1 MIKFAVIGDPIAHSL
16 SPAMQNAGIKALGLD
31 AEYFAE
37 HVRHDDLKEFT
48 EQARRGLAG
57 FNITVPHKNAIFPFL
72 DHISKEAQVAGSV
85 NTVTVKSGRLY
96 GDTTDGYGLAQA
108 LKEAFQ
114 FDVRGGRIAFIGCG
128 GAAHAAAAY
137 FASQGA
143 QALHLI
149 NRTVAK
155 ADELA
160 EKLRGAYGTDAR
172 TCAIDDHARISEFLN
187 ASDVVIQCTS
197 LGLKPDDPAP
207 IDLSLLPQSI
217 RVYDTI
223 YKKTPIVRECERRG
237 IPFANGL
244 AMLLHQGARSLELW
258 TGRPAPV
265 EIMRAALNKAYA
277 EKQ

>member
-1 MIKFAVIGDPIAHSL
+1 MRP
-16 SPAMQNAGIKALGLD
+16 
-31 AEYFAE
+31 
-37 HVRHDDLKEFT
+37 RH
-48 EQARRGLAG
+48 
-57 FNITVPHKNAIFPFL
+57 
-72 DHISKEAQVAGSV
+72 
-85 NTVTVKSGRLY
+85 
-96 GDTTDGYGLAQA
+96 
-108 LKEAFQ
+108 
-114 FDVRGGRIAFIGCG
+114 
-128 GAAHAAAAY
+128 

-143 QALHLI
+143 RTLHLI

-160 EKLRGAYGTDAR
+160 EKLRTAYGTDAR

-187 ASDVVIQCTS
+187 TSDVVIQCTS

-265 EIMRAALNKAYA
+265 EAMREALNKAYA

>member
-37 HVRHDDLKEFT
+37 HVRRDDLKEFT

-96 GDTTDGYGLAQA
+96 GDTTDGYGLA
-108 LKEAFQ
+108 
-114 FDVRGGRIAFIGCG
+114 
-128 GAAHAAAAY
+128 AHAAAAY
-137 FASQGA
+137 FASKGTRT
-143 QALHLI
+143 LHLI

-160 EKLRGAYGTDAR
+160 EKLRTAYGTDAR

-187 ASDVVIQCTS
+187 TSDVVIQCTS

-217 RVYDTI
+217 KVYDTI

>member
-1 MIKFAVIGDPIAHSL
+1 MGQRAGGDEI
-16 SPAMQNAGIKALGLD
+16 D
-31 AEYFAE
+31 
-37 HVRHDDLKEFT
+37 
-48 EQARRGLAG
+48 ARRGDFGDAG
-57 FNITVPHKNAIFPFL
+57 ESH
-72 DHISKEAQVAGSV
+72 VAA
-85 NTVTVKSGRLY
+85 R
-96 GDTTDGYGLAQA
+96 
-108 LKEAFQ
+108 F
-114 FDVRGGRIAFIGCG
+114 
-128 GAAHAAAAY
+128 
-137 FASQGA
+137 
-143 QALHLI
+143 
-149 NRTVAK
+149 
-155 ADELA
+155 
-160 EKLRGAYGTDAR
+160 KLRAVR
-172 TCAIDDHARISEFLN
+172 RHANR
-187 ASDVVIQCTS
+187 